1 MKYLIIYPM
10 IYLELLIYLFGI
22 IQNSRML
29 LLIIVENI
37 TILLIFSLFS
47 SLVILFSAVLPSN
60 FRCHKFYVRSCLL
73 NIYSKQT
80 WISDTEYDPL
90 GNFSFYVEAEI
101 LYLLFLYSCFMFFHV
116 QFMLIFEKRTYL
128 SLPLKFI

>member
-10 IYLELLIYLFGI
+10 IYLELLMYLFGI

-60 FRCHKFYVRSCLL
+60 FRCHKCYVRSCLL

-101 LYLLFLYSCFMFFHV
+101 LYLLFLYSCFMFFSCIV
-116 QFMLIFEKRTYL
+116 YADI
-128 SLPLKFI
+128 